1 MPFYAGWGLTE
12 DVLPAPKRRKKVSL
26 EQLVYAALVKY
37 PIYRDPETDKLT
49 TVEKTIEY
57 IGYQRKMRFRFPKT
71 LYAYGFTPWKKSI
84 LKSFTQ
90 GSELIFVKQ
99 LKSVPANTSVLVW
112 GSQDCYGLDES
123 VNLIRVEDGFLRSV
137 GLGGDLIP
145 PQSWVFDNE
154 GIYYDS
160 SKPSQLEAILNNTE
174 FKSEELV
181 RAKQLIEK
189 LIEHRISKY
198 NLGDSQLEIKNGGKT
213 TILVVGQVEKDAS
226 IRFGTAEVNTNLK
239 LLKAVR
245 EKFPAAYIVYKPHPD
260 VVAGI
265 RRKGERESLEKNYY
279 DQIVKSGDA
288 LSLFDSVD
296 SVHTMTSL
304 VGFEALLR
312 KKKVYTYGQPFYA
325 GWGLTI
331 DTMPNER
338 RNRQLSLGEL
348 VTGSLIRYP
357 TYISSTSKMYT
368 SPERTV
374 EELIQLKE
382 KGVQRMPLWR
392 KFVRDLIKIWTHSKL
407 RPNA

>member
-1 MPFYAGWGLTE
+1 MTSQVGFEALIWGKKVKCFGMPFYAGWGLTE

-90 GSELIFVKQ
+90 GSELIFVKHS
-99 LKSVPANTSVLVW
+99 KSVPANATLLVW
-112 GSQDCYGLDES
+112 GSQNCYGLDES

-160 SKPSQLEAILNNTE
+160 SKPSQLETILNNTE

-198 NLGDSQLEIKNGGKT
+198 NLEDSQLEIKNGRKT
-213 TILVVGQVEKDAS
+213 AILVVGKWKKMHRFAS
-226 IRFGTAEVNTNLK
+226 VLV
-239 LLKAVR
+239 LLTR
-245 EKFPAAYIVYKPHPD
+245 ILN
-260 VVAGI
+260 
-265 RRKGERESLEKNYY
+265 S
-279 DQIVKSGDA
+279 
-288 LSLFDSVD
+288 
-296 SVHTMTSL
+296 
-304 VGFEALLR
+304 
-312 KKKVYTYGQPFYA
+312 
-325 GWGLTI
+325 
-331 DTMPNER
+331 
-338 RNRQLSLGEL
+338 
-348 VTGSLIRYP
+348 
-357 TYISSTSKMYT
+357 
-368 SPERTV
+368 
-374 EELIQLKE
+374 
-382 KGVQRMPLWR
+382 
-392 KFVRDLIKIWTHSKL
+392 
-407 RPNA
+407 